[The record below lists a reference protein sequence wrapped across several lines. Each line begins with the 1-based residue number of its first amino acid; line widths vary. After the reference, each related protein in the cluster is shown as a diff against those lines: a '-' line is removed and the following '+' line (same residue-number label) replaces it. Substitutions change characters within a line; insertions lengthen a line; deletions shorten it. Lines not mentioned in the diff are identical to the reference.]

1 MSQVVLVSEAYLTA
15 LIPSF
20 KKRICHFCLVDQQ
33 KRLETSCRK
42 HSFNLLT
49 GTTAS
54 SGVHAHSHVAELH
67 PYTCV
72 SAGLCNQAWYCSAQC
87 QQAHWSGQLPKAT
100 ADGAA
105 AVTPHSRHLVPHSL
119 TCATL
124 KRFSSIKCDPGME
137 SVIRMCLDAMAL
149 EYLEGQPPHRAGS
162 SITESGL
169 HQPVL
174 GYKHNP
180 LVVPQHQTPP
190 HDGQQTPANHQAPHV
205 SPMQP
210 NHETSA
216 SASLQQLQ
224 SMRIRSESIQ
234 TCKQSSSR
242 TWQGLDSIPPSSA
255 SGSAKLSVHPSHAS
269 HTHQASMESMQTA
282 SELGLDSPA
291 EAQDWRATQLPSMT
305 HAELTQ
311 LQSHAADFT
320 DKDRRDWLINLRFLR
335 ASMQHAQW
343 PGEIWSEDALLD
355 MVGRIASNNFG
366 IYSTRQRRQPQQPK
380 EPATPSKHS
389 DPRAV
394 PGQAMCCH
402 SQSSLSPQSTQRHGN
417 KHFTCEQTQAL
428 PHGVEEKQ
436 PLPCCA
442 SPLTKGDS
450 AIQQSAATQAEA
462 SSACSAPEPQE
473 VLPWPL
479 QADAHLHSPLPC
491 SSEPTQG
498 SPLQGSPLPDHRP
511 RQQQPFQP
519 QLLCDE
525 QGSCQVQPSGNRGS
539 KHPAQRLPTKEKP
552 AKEDVVGREMYITA
566 SFFNHSCEPNCIKRR
581 LVGQQSGVAVVTAL
595 RDIKAS
601 RLHCDQHRLFVQD
614 CHWDQCWHSHPPML

>member
-1 MSQVVLVSEAYLTA
+1 MSSLACQLLSYAAVLSQVILVSEAYLTA

-20 KKRICHFCLVDQQ
+20 KKRICHFCLWDQQ
-33 KRLETSCRK
+33 KRLETPCRK
-42 HSFNLLT
+42 YSCNLLI

-54 SGVHAHSHVAELH
+54 SGVHAHSLIDECS
-67 PYTCV
+67 PYTCI

-87 QQAHWSGQLPKAT
+87 QQAHWSGQLPSAT
-100 ADGAA
+100 AGGAA
-105 AVTPHSRHLVPHSL
+105 AVTAHSRHLVPHDL

-149 EYLEGQPPHRAGS
+149 EYLESKPSHRAQS
-162 SITESGL
+162 SFINSPS
-169 HQPVL
+169 HQPVP

-180 LVVPQHQTPP
+180 LVLPQHLTHP
-190 HDGQQTPANHQAPHV
+190 HDALQTPANHQAPHV
-205 SPMQP
+205 SPIQP

-224 SMRIRSESIQ
+224 GMSIHSESTQ
-234 TCKQSSSR
+234 TCTQSSSK
-242 TWQGLDSIPPSSA
+242 TSQCFESVPSSSA
-255 SGSAKLSVHPSHAS
+255 SGNANLNVYPSHAPQ
-269 HTHQASMESMQTA
+269 THLASMESVPTA

-291 EAQDWRATQLPSMT
+291 EAQDRHAVQLPSMT
-305 HAELTQ
+305 HADLTQ

-320 DKDRRDWLINLRFLR
+320 DKDRQDWLINLRFLR
-335 ASMQHAQW
+335 TSMQHAHW

-366 IYSTRQRRQPQQPK
+366 IYSTRQRRRPEQ
-380 EPATPSKHS
+380 PATPSIPC

-394 PGQAMCCH
+394 PGLAMCCQ
-402 SQSSLSPQSTQRHGN
+402 SQCSLSPQSTQAHSSEQSACKQNQAVAHGM
-417 KHFTCEQTQAL
+417 A
-428 PHGVEEKQ
+428 VKQ

-442 SPLTKGDS
+442 SPAAMGDS
-450 AIQQSAATQAEA
+450 ALQQPTPPQAEA
-462 SSACSAPEPQE
+462 CSASEPRE

-479 QADAHLHSPLPC
+479 QADAHLHSPLPY
-491 SSEPTQG
+491 SSEAVEAKGSLPQG
-498 SPLQGSPLPDHRP
+498 SSPTADRP

-519 QLLCDE
+519 DSLELLCDE
-525 QGSCQVQPSGNRGS
+525 QAASQDQPSGNRGS
-539 KHPAQRLPTKEKP
+539 KHPAKGKP
-552 AKEDVVGREMYITA
+552 AREDVVGREMYITA

-581 LVGQQSGVAVVTAL
+581 LVGQQSGVATVTAL

-601 RLHCDQHRLFVQD
+601 HG
-614 CHWDQCWHSHPPML
+614 S